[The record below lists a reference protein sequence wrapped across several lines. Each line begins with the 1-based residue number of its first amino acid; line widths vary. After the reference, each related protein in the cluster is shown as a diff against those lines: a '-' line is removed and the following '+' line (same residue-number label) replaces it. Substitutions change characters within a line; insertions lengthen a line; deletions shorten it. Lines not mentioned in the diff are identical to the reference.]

1 MSLITKQHLNSVL
14 QIIKKLLSFKID
26 RSEVRE
32 INAIEVLAETDIVQP
47 VADENNTVFLDEN
60 NKVYV
65 L

>member
-1 MSLITKQHLNSVL
+1 MSMTTKQHLNLIL
-14 QIIKKLLSFKID
+14 QAMKKLLSFKID

>member
-1 MSLITKQHLNSVL
+1 MSLITKQHLNLIL
-14 QIIKKLLSFKID
+14 QVMKKLLSFKID

-47 VADENNTVFLDEN
+47 VADENNVVFLDEN

>member
-1 MSLITKQHLNSVL
+1 MSLITKQHLKLVL
-14 QIIKKLLSFKID
+14 QSIKKLLSFKID

-60 NKVYV
+60 NAIYT